1 MLGGMASQTSRR
13 ARRFLR
19 GVLGEQPGE
28 ELLEVLVL
36 VRWVGDG
43 ARGTAVRSFVS
54 PPGGAFRGGSVPF
67 HGRGTCGA

>member
-1 MLGGMASQTSRR
+1 
-13 ARRFLR
+13 
-19 GVLGEQPGE
+19 
-28 ELLEVLVL
+28 
-36 VRWVGDG
+36 VGDG